1 MYTVE
6 QIRELIRSGKKKKIY
21 DDGYWRNY
29 LAPKILKRDNYECQE
44 CKREGKLTIKEHG
57 KKLDIH
63 HIKEIE
69 QYPELTY
76 VESNLLTVCV
86 HHHNILD
93 NKNQF
98 NIQKRNK
105 NKFINEE
112 RW

>member
-6 QIRELIRSGKKKKIY
+6 QIRELIRTGKKKKIY
-21 DDGYWRNY
+21 DDWYWRNC
-29 LAPKILKRDNYECQE
+29 LTKEILRRDNNECQE
-44 CKREGKLTIKEHG
+44 CKKEGKLTIKDHK

-76 VESNLLTVCV
+76 VYSNLETVCV

-93 NKNQF
+93 NKSPYN
-98 NIQKRNK
+98 NRPHKK
-105 NKFINEE
+105 KFVNEE